1 MLHEE
6 FVPVIGAILA
16 GIALILSIY
25 VFKRSLDFQAY
36 RELDSNYMDILKIS
50 LQDPYLRNPQK
61 TSKYKELPEDKRLKY
76 ETYAYLIWT
85 MCETIYDRKKVDKT
99 WRPVLVVEKNLHFEW
114 LKDKENKSKF
124 KDEFIEFIEE
134 KEIRFRTGFFP
145 T

>member
-1 MLHEE
+1 M
-6 FVPVIGAILA
+6 
-16 GIALILSIY
+16 
-25 VFKRSLDFQAY
+25 DFQAY

-61 TSKYKELPEDKRLKY
+61 TSKYKELQEDERLKY

-99 WRPVLVVEKNLHFEW
+99 WQPVLVEEKNIHFEW

-124 KDEFIEFIEE
+124 KEEFIKFIEE
-134 KEIRFRTGFFP
+134 KEIPFRTGFFP
-145 T
+145 I